1 MKDMTVEQLEWLIT
15 ITEDRVRE
23 MNDSPEK
30 DLLKKTIGD
39 LRTARQERLAK

>member
-30 DLLKKTIGD
+30 DLLKKTISD
-39 LRTARQERLAK
+39 LREARQKALEA

>member
-1 MKDMTVEQLEWLIT
+1 MKEMTVEQLEWLIT

-39 LRTARQERLAK
+39 LRVARQEAMQ